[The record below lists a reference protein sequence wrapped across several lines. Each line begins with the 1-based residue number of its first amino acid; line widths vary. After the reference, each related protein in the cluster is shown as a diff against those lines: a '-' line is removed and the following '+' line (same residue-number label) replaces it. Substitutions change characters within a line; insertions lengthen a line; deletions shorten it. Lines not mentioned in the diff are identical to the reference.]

1 MTTPINSTKI
11 RLTSAA
17 NKVSE
22 RTPNPTKREMRLSS
36 FILNFASKDWFLFG
50 APMIC
55 FQGENK
61 VRSKMPT
68 ENMRW
73 TVFSRAKALVITHRH
88 PEVYHQLNI
97 ETISIRLLYQSLSE
111 VATIAS
117 LASWSTIR

>member
-1 MTTPINSTKI
+1 MVMKPISNTKI

-17 NKVSE
+17 SKVSE
-22 RTPNPTKREMRLSS
+22 RTPNPTKREIKLSS
-36 FILNFASKDWFLFG
+36 FILNFASSDWFLFG

-55 FQGENK
+55 FQGEK
-61 VRSKMPT
+61 RVRSKILT

-73 TVFSRAKALVITHRH
+73 TVFSRARALAITHRH

-111 VATIAS
+111 VATIVR
-117 LASWSTIR
+117 LAS